1 MINRIRIATRN
12 SALALWQANHVK
24 RVLEQAWP
32 RLAVELVG
40 MTTQGDQ
47 WLSAPLSEVGGKG
60 LFIKELE
67 QALLDGRAEIAVHS
81 MKDVPAELPPG
92 FVLPVI
98 GFRDDVRDVLVGRTA
113 PTVAA
118 LPAGAVIGSSSL
130 RRGAQLRARR
140 PDLAVRP
147 IRGNVQTRLA
157 KLDAGEFDALILA
170 AAGLERLRLT
180 DRITEHLS
188 VEDSLPA
195 AGQGALGIECAADNG
210 PVRELLAPLNDD
222 EVARCVEAERA
233 VSRSLGGD
241 CSLPIAAY
249 AVLDDRRIRLR
260 ALLAAADGSRV
271 LRCECAGEHPDVL
284 GAEAAAALRAQGAD
298 EVLAGLRHARG

>member
-24 RVLEQAWP
+24 HVLEQAWP
-32 RLAVELVG
+32 KLAVELVG

-67 QALLDGRAEIAVHS
+67 QALLDGRADIAVHS

-113 PTVAA
+113 PAIAA

-130 RRGAQLRARR
+130 RRAAQLRARR
-140 PDLAVRP
+140 PDLVVQP

-180 DRITEHLS
+180 HRITEHLS
-188 VEDSLPA
+188 VDDSLPA

-210 PVRELLAPLNDD
+210 PVRDVLAPLNDAD
-222 EVARCVEAERA
+222 VARCVEAERA

-241 CSLPIAAY
+241 CSLPIAGY
-249 AVLDDRRIRLR
+249 AVLEGQRIRLR

-271 LRCECAGEHPDVL
+271 LRCECVGDDPDAL
-284 GAEAAAALRAQGAD
+284 GADAAAALRVQGAD
-298 EVLAGLRHARG
+298 EVLAGLRRARG